1 MGPPGRFALYI
12 SVQYIERKEDSMN
25 QESVRRTV
33 VDFLVTHGAEKP
45 VSFHMPGHK
54 GRGEIY
60 ERFGYGDFLRNIIG
74 CDITE
79 IPGADALTQPED
91 CLLQVMEN
99 YAELYGVRHTELLVN
114 GSSTGLIASILATV
128 PRGGKLIMGRNS
140 HKAVFSALRLGEIEP
155 VYVSPET
162 DPIHHLQG
170 AIPKEGVEAALQ
182 QHPDASAVLVTSPNY
197 YGILSDIQEIA
208 KVTHAAGKILI
219 VDQAHGAHL
228 KFFDELEETT
238 WAAENQGADLV
249 VNSTHK
255 TLMSFTSTAILN
267 VCSTRM
273 DIPTLSETVRMLQT
287 TSPSYLLMGSLDVN
301 EKILRRGK
309 ELFRNWREDLNFFYR
324 EAAAIPGVSLIQCNS
339 LDRTKISLNMK
350 ACGLSG
356 AALSQELQKRN
367 LWMEM
372 THGDYVMMMTG
383 LGNERGDYERML
395 EALKEIQEQ
404 HGVIS
409 EAKGSSEALISFDLE
424 QRDLPGKRKKIP
436 LSEAA
441 GKVLYDSLIPYP
453 PGIPLA
459 CPGEV
464 LNTEAVKYLE
474 HLLDNGV
481 MVIGIDS
488 NRMLYTGKNR

>member
-1 MGPPGRFALYI
+1 M
-12 SVQYIERKEDSMN
+12 S
-25 QESVRRTV
+25 RRTV
-33 VDFLVTHGAEKP
+33 TDFLISHEKANP
-45 VSFHMPGHK
+45 ISFHMPGHK

-60 ERFGYGDFLRNIIG
+60 EQYGYGDFLRNIIG

-79 IPGADALTQPED
+79 IPGADALTQPEN
-91 CLLQVMEN
+91 CLRRVMEN

-114 GSSTGLIASILATV
+114 GSSTGLIASILETV

-140 HKAVFSALRLGEIEP
+140 HKSVFSALRLGGIEP

-170 AIPKEGVEAALQ
+170 AISAEDVKEALRH
-182 QHPDASAVLVTSPNY
+182 HPDASAVLVTSPNY

-208 KVTHAAGKILI
+208 QVTHAAGKVLV

-228 KFFDELEETT
+228 KFFDSMNGTS
-238 WAAENQGADLV
+238 WAAENVGADLV

-255 TLMSFTSTAILN
+255 TLLSFTSTAILN
-267 VCSTRM
+267 VCTERV
-273 DIPTLSETVRMLQT
+273 DIPSLSEKVRMLQT

-301 EKILRRGK
+301 EKILRQSG
-309 ELFRNWREDLNFFYR
+309 ELFRKWQENLNFFYR
-324 EAAAIPGVSLIQCNS
+324 EAEKMKGVSLIQCEG
-339 LDRTKISLNMK
+339 LDRTKINLSMK
-350 ACGLSG
+350 ACGFTGQML
-356 AALSQELQKRN
+356 AQELQDRN

-383 LGNERGDYERML
+383 LGNRREDYEKML
-395 EALKEIQEQ
+395 AALDEIREK

-409 EAKGSSEALISFDLE
+409 REEGVSEAIISFHLE
-424 QRDLPGKRKKIP
+424 QREIPGKRSRIP

-441 GKVLYDSLIPYP
+441 GQVLYDSLIPYP

-464 LNTEAVKYLE
+464 LTQEAVKYIQ
-474 HLLDNGV
+474 HLLDAGV
-481 MVIGIDS
+481 MVVGIDS
-488 NRMLYTGKNR
+488 DRMLYTGNEGRM

>member
-1 MGPPGRFALYI
+1 
-12 SVQYIERKEDSMN
+12 MN
-25 QESVRRTV
+25 QRTV
-33 VDFLVTHGAEKP
+33 TDFLISHEKANP
-45 VSFHMPGHK
+45 ISFHMPGHK

-60 ERFGYGDFLRNIIG
+60 EQYGYEDFLQNIIG

-91 CLLQVMEN
+91 CLRRVMEN

-114 GSSTGLIASILATV
+114 GSSTGLIASILETV
-128 PRGGKLIMGRNS
+128 PRSGKLIMGRNS
-140 HKAVFSALRLGEIEP
+140 HKSVFSALRLGGIEP

-162 DPIHHLQG
+162 DSIHHLQG
-170 AIPKEGVEAALQ
+170 AICAEDVKEALRL
-182 QHPDASAVLVTSPNY
+182 HPDASAVLVTSPNY
-197 YGILSDIQEIA
+197 YGIISNIREIA
-208 KVTHAAGKILI
+208 QVTHEAGKVLI

-228 KFFDELEETT
+228 KFFDSMNGTIR
-238 WAAENQGADLV
+238 AAENGGADLV

-267 VCSTRM
+267 VRTERV
-273 DIPTLSETVRMLQT
+273 DIPSLSEKVRMLQT

-301 EKILRRGK
+301 EKILLQSE
-309 ELFRNWREDLNFFYR
+309 ELFRSWQEDLNFFYR
-324 EAAAIPGVSLIQCNS
+324 EAEKRKGVSIIRCDN
-339 LDRTKISLNMK
+339 LDRTKINLSMK
-350 ACGLSG
+350 SCGLTG
-356 AALSQELQKRN
+356 QMLAQELQDRN

-383 LGNERGDYERML
+383 LGNRREDYEKML
-395 EALKEIQEQ
+395 AALDEIREK

-409 EAKGSSEALISFDLE
+409 GEEGVSEAMISFHLE
-424 QRDLPGKRKKIP
+424 QREIPGKRSRIP

-441 GKVLYDSLIPYP
+441 GQVLYDSLIPYP

-464 LNTEAVKYLE
+464 LTQEAVKYIR

-481 MVIGIDS
+481 MVVGIDS
-488 NRMLYTGKNR
+488 DQMLYAGNEE